1 MAGDLKYMKRL
12 KITTLMVVL
21 IAIVISS
28 AVYIKGTAS
37 KSDNP
42 KKNESTVTTKVPED
56 DGLTFSVL
64 GDVHGNAAKLDN
76 AINDLYSVKGNMD
89 AMILNGDNVDQ
100 GLKNQY
106 DAIKNTL
113 NKDREL
119 LPKTIIKNIGNHD
132 YFDYQRGP
140 NKPEDVERF
149 KNMYLDFAGEKS
161 VYHDIWIKGY
171 HFISLGSESGNT
183 KELGA
188 VNAFLSQ
195 KQLDWLKEKLA
206 EKHEKG
212 KPIFVFLH
220 QHLSTSIKGWMG
232 VEQRRELNK
241 ILSSYPEV
249 ILFTSHTHVLLSID
263 NIKQNQPFTTAHT
276 GAVSYAILP
285 EDYKIKRLYDES
297 QGLYVEV
304 HGNKTTI
311 KGRDFV
317 KKSWIF
323 SKEISSGSE

>member
-12 KITTLMVVL
+12 KITTLIVML

-37 KSDNP
+37 KPDNS
-42 KKNESTVTTKVPED
+42 KKNESTVTTKVSED

-64 GDVHGNAAKLDN
+64 GDVHGNAEKLDN
-76 AINDLYSVKGNMD
+76 AINDLHSIKENMD

-100 GLKNQY
+100 GLKSQY

-132 YFDYQRGP
+132 YFDYQKGP
-140 NKPEDVERF
+140 NKSEDVEKF

-161 VYHDIWIKGY
+161 VYHDTWIKGY

-195 KQLDWLKEKLA
+195 KQLDWLKERLA

-249 ILFTSHTHVLLSID
+249 ILFTSHTHVLLSVD

-285 EDYKIKRLYDES
+285 EGYKIKRLYDES

-304 HGNKTTI
+304 KGNKTII
-311 KGRDFV
+311 KGRDFA

-323 SKEISSGSE
+323 SKEISNAGE

>member
-12 KITTLMVVL
+12 KITTLIVML

-37 KSDNP
+37 KPDNS
-42 KKNESTVTTKVPED
+42 KKNESTVATKAPED

-64 GDVHGNAAKLDN
+64 GDVHGNAEKLDN
-76 AINDLYSVKGNMD
+76 AINDLHSIKENMD

-100 GLKNQY
+100 GLKSQY

-132 YFDYQRGP
+132 YFDYQKGP
-140 NKPEDVERF
+140 NKSEDVEKF

-161 VYHDIWIKGY
+161 VYHDTWIKGY

-195 KQLDWLKEKLA
+195 KQLDWLKERLA

-249 ILFTSHTHVLLSID
+249 ILFTSHTHVLLSVD

-285 EDYKIKRLYDES
+285 EGYKIKRLYDES

-304 HGNKTTI
+304 KGNKTII
-311 KGRDFV
+311 KGRDFA

-323 SKEISSGSE
+323 SKEISNASE